1 MLLIIVLARDT
12 ADLPSSTHRHRRNT
26 ACWAAITRRRESGP
40 SSTTTAT
47 RRRSARCAIA
57 AILHLTAC
65 PKRSTYTA
73 DESLGWTWSS
83 GTTANTS
90 TTTPHGGLVDA
101 AASPSSSVSTRI
113 STALA
118 SSLTTAF
125 GEGRPPLDPLP
136 AAS

>member
-12 ADLPSSTHRHRRNT
+12 ADLPSSTHRHCRNT
-26 ACWAAITRRRESGP
+26 ACRAAITRRRESG
-40 SSTTTAT
+40 SSSSTTAT

-101 AASPSSSVSTRI
+101 ATSASSTLSTRI

-118 SSLTTAF
+118 ASLTTAF
-125 GEGRPPLDPLP
+125 GERRPPLDTLP